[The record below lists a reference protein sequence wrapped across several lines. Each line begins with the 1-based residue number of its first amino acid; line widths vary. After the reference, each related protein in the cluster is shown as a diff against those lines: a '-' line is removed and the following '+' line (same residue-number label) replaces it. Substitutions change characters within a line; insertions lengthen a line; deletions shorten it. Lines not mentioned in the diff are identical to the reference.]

1 MELTLEMFLIV
12 CPLVALAGF
21 VDSIA
26 GGGGLISLPAY
37 YLAGLPAST
46 AAGTN
51 KLSACMGT
59 ALATYSYASS
69 GKIEKRIGL
78 CAGFA
83 ALIASVL
90 GVAVMKSLSDQAIRI
105 LVMCCLPV
113 AAIFTLRGHGQ
124 AVERKAFSDM
134 QTMLIALMIGCVIG
148 FYDGLVGPG
157 TGTFLILLFVH
168 IFGLDDVTASGT
180 AKVPN
185 LMSNIAALTTL
196 FISGDVLWLLG
207 LPAGLCSMAGAALGS
222 RLTIRKGSKFIRGM
236 MLCVLILLL
245 VKMITDML
253 Q

>member
-1 MELTLEMFLIV
+1 MQVTWQMVAVV

-37 YLAGLPAST
+37 YLVGLPAST

-51 KLSACMGT
+51 KMSACMGT
-59 ALATYSYASS
+59 ALATYNYASS
-69 GKIEKRIGL
+69 GKLDARIGL
-78 CAGFA
+78 CSGMG
-83 ALIASVL
+83 ALAASVL
-90 GVAVMKSLSDQAIRI
+90 GVLVMKQLPDQAVRV

-113 AAIFTLRGHGQ
+113 AAIFTLKGHGA
-124 AVERKAFSDM
+124 AVERKEISAAATGWIS
-134 QTMLIALMIGCVIG
+134 LLIGCAIG

-185 LMSNIAALTTL
+185 LCSNIAALTSL
-196 FISGDVLWLLG
+196 FITGDVLWMLG

-222 RLTIRKGSKFIRGM
+222 RLTIRRGAKLIRGM
-236 MLCVLILLL
+236 MFIVLILLL

>member
-1 MELTLEMFLIV
+1 MQLTLEMYLIV

-37 YLAGLPAST
+37 YLAGLSPSV

-51 KLSACMGT
+51 KMSAFMGT
-59 ALATYSYASS
+59 SLATYNYARS
-69 GKIEKRIGL
+69 GRIDSRIGIVSGL
-78 CAGFA
+78 A
-83 ALIASVL
+83 AIPGSML
-90 GVAVMKSLSDQAIRI
+90 GVAVMGLLPDQAIRI
-105 LVMCCLPV
+105 MVTCCLPV
-113 AAIFTLRGHGQ
+113 VAVFTLRGHAKERERRILTDVQ
-124 AVERKAFSDM
+124 TAVISF
-134 QTMLIALMIGCVIG
+134 LIGLAIG

-157 TGTFLILLFVH
+157 TGTFLILLFVQF
-168 IFGLDDVTASGT
+168 FGLDDITASGT

-185 LMSNIAALTTL
+185 LMSNIAALASF
-196 FISGDVLWLLG
+196 FINGNVLWLLG
-207 LPAGLCSMAGAALGS
+207 LPAGLCSIAGAALGT

-236 MLCVLILLL
+236 MLVVLILLL

>member
-1 MELTLEMFLIV
+1 MQVTWQMILTV
-12 CPLVALAGF
+12 CPLAALAGF

-59 ALATYSYASS
+59 ALAAYRYGRS
-69 GKIEKRIGL
+69 GKIDWGVGAFAGL
-78 CAGFA
+78 G
-83 ALIASVL
+83 ALLASVL
-90 GVAVMKSLSDQAIRI
+90 GVLVMKQLSDHAIRM

-113 AAIFTLRGHGQ
+113 AAVFTLRGHGGVQ
-124 AVERKAFSDM
+124 ERRAFS
-134 QTMLIALMIGCVIG
+134 QAATMWISLLIGCAIG

-185 LMSNIAALTTL
+185 LCSNIAALTSL
-196 FISGDVLWLLG
+196 FIAGDVLWLLG

-222 RLTIRKGSKFIRGM
+222 KLTVQRGSKLIRGM
-236 MLCVLILLL
+236 MLTVLILLL
-245 VKMITDML
+245 VKIITDML

>member
-1 MELTLEMFLIV
+1 MQLTAEMFLIV

-51 KLSACMGT
+51 KMSACMGT
-59 ALATYSYASS
+59 ALATYNYARS
-69 GKIEKRIGL
+69 GKIDSRIGL

-83 ALIASVL
+83 ALAASVL
-90 GVAVMKSLSDQAIRI
+90 GVAVMKSLSDQAIRV

-113 AAIFTLRGHGQ
+113 AAVFTLRGH
-124 AVERKAFSDM
+124 RKAEGRRQFSGV
-134 QTMLIALMIGCVIG
+134 QTALISLCIGLAIG

-157 TGTFLILLFVH
+157 TGTFLILLFVQ

-196 FISGDVLWLLG
+196 FASGDVLWLLG
-207 LPAGLCSMAGAALGS
+207 LPAGLCSMAGAAIGS

-236 MLCVLILLL
+236 MLIVLILLL

>member
-1 MELTLEMFLIV
+1 MQITWQMLLTV
-12 CPLVALAGF
+12 CPLAALAGF

-59 ALATYSYASS
+59 CLATYRYGKS
-69 GKIEKRIGL
+69 GKIDWRVGAFAGL
-78 CAGFA
+78 GSF
-83 ALIASVL
+83 IASVL
-90 GVAVMKSLSDQAIRI
+90 GVLVMKQLSDAAIRM
-105 LVMCCLPV
+105 LVMCCLPI
-113 AAIFTLRGHGQ
+113 AAVFTLRGHNSAQ
-124 AVERKAFSDM
+124 ERRAFSNHAIM
-134 QTMLIALMIGCVIG
+134 WISLCIGCAIG

-157 TGTFLILLFVH
+157 TGTFLILLFVN

-185 LMSNIAALTTL
+185 LCSNIAALTSL
-196 FISGDVLWLLG
+196 FIAGDVLWMLG

-222 RLTIRKGSKFIRGM
+222 KLTVQKGSKFIRGM
-236 MLCVLILLL
+236 MLTVLILLL

>member
-78 CAGFA
+78 FAGFA

-113 AAIFTLRGHGQ
+113 AAVFTLRGHGQ
-124 AVERKAFSDM
+124 ATERKAFSEV

>member
-1 MELTLEMFLIV
+1 MQLTFDMFLIV

-69 GKIEKRIGL
+69 GRIDKRIGL
-78 CAGFA
+78 CTGFA
-83 ALIASVL
+83 ALLASVL
-90 GVAVMKSLSDQAIRI
+90 GVTVMKSLSDQAIRV

-113 AAIFTLRGHGQ
+113 AAVFTLRGHSQ
-124 AVERKAFSDM
+124 AEERKAFSRW
-134 QTMLIALMIGCVIG
+134 TVVLISLCIGLAIG

-168 IFGLDDVTASGT
+168 FFGLDDVTASGT

-196 FISGDVLWLLG
+196 FMTGDVLWLLG

-236 MLCVLILLL
+236 MFIVLILLL

>member
-1 MELTLEMFLIV
+1 MNVTLEMFLIV

-78 CAGFA
+78 CAGA
-83 ALIASVL
+83 MALIASVL

-113 AAIFTLRGHGQ
+113 AAVFTLRGH
-124 AVERKAFSDM
+124 RKAEGRKSFSDG
-134 QTMLIALMIGCVIG
+134 QTIVISLMIG
-148 FYDGLVGPG
+148 
-157 TGTFLILLFVH
+157 LIMMR
-168 IFGLDDVTASGT
+168 
-180 AKVPN
+180 N
-185 LMSNIAALTTL
+185 L
-196 FISGDVLWLLG
+196 
-207 LPAGLCSMAGAALGS
+207 
-222 RLTIRKGSKFIRGM
+222 SKKKQLR
-236 MLCVLILLL
+236 
-245 VKMITDML
+245 
-253 Q
+253 